1 MERDFKNNICLIGEN
16 IESIKEKLDLIK
28 DENINRI
35 QNLWNII
42 SFEKGNGED
51 MVNVFNKVI
60 DSLKEQNKKYSRKIY
75 SYTIIYSLE
84 VFNEKQESNLKT
96 LLTEIIKI
104 CKTYFNQPFLILLS
118 QDESNKQKIID
129 FFKKEEIQNI
139 GIDQR
144 NISYFISPISS
155 KNNKKNTEMIKQKIL
170 IIFSYFYEL
179 GDEYEYKKN
188 PFILYKKTDEKY
200 YSINMLILGR
210 TQVGKSH
217 LLTLF

>member
-155 KNNKKNTEMIKQKIL
+155 KNNKKIQK
-170 IIFSYFYEL
+170 
-179 GDEYEYKKN
+179 
-188 PFILYKKTDEKY
+188 
-200 YSINMLILGR
+200 
-210 TQVGKSH
+210 
-217 LLTLF
+217 

>member
-1 MERDFKNNICLIGEN
+1 
-16 IESIKEKLDLIK
+16 
-28 DENINRI
+28 
-35 QNLWNII
+35 
-42 SFEKGNGED
+42 

-96 LLTEIIKI
+96 LLTEIIKKF
-104 CKTYFNQPFLILLS
+104 KTYFNQPFLILLS

-155 KNNKKNTEMIKQKIL
+155 KNNKKIQK
-170 IIFSYFYEL
+170 
-179 GDEYEYKKN
+179 
-188 PFILYKKTDEKY
+188 
-200 YSINMLILGR
+200 
-210 TQVGKSH
+210 
-217 LLTLF
+217 